1 MEKQQNKMGYA
12 PITPLLVTMALPA
25 MISMLIQ
32 ALYNI
37 VDSIYVSRISSEALS
52 AISLAFPIQTLM
64 IAVIVGTNVGINS
77 LVSRRLGERRQ
88 AEANDAA
95 AHGIVIAIFSWA
107 VIALLGFFGSHAF
120 FSMSTSNQTIIDMG
134 VSYTTIVT
142 VFCIFSSVQ
151 VCVEKTLQA
160 TGNMIFP
167 MCSQLIGCVTN
178 IILDPIF
185 IFGYF
190 GVPAMGIRG
199 AAIATVTGQA
209 FGMIFCLCI
218 LKFKN
223 HAIQISFK
231 KFRLKKSVIKDI
243 YQVGF
248 PSIIMQAIA
257 SVMITFLNMILIAFS
272 ESAVNVLGIY
282 YKLQSFVFMPI
293 FGLTQGAMPILGYNY
308 GAGYKDRL
316 IKTLKVGTVLAVG
329 IMVVGTLIFQL
340 LPTPLLALFNADAST
355 MEIGIPA
362 MRVIS
367 LCFIPAALG
376 IMFSTVFQ
384 AVGKGFN
391 SLLLSLVR
399 QLICILPVAYLL
411 SKISLIAVWYAFP
424 IAEVVS
430 LLLAIFM
437 FTSLYRKKLVH
448 LVPIDGRNANA

>member
-1 MEKQQNKMGYA
+1 MGYA
-12 PITPLLVTMALPA
+12 PITPLLITMALPA

-32 ALYNI
+32 AMYNI

-64 IAVIVGTNVGINS
+64 IAIIVGTNVGINS

-95 AHGIVIAIFSWA
+95 AHGIVIALINGV
-107 VIALLGFFGSHAF
+107 VIGLLGIFGANAF
-120 FSMSTSNQTIIDMG
+120 FSMSTSNPAIIELG
-134 VSYTTIVT
+134 VTYTTIVT
-142 VFCIFSSVQ
+142 GLCIFSSIQ
-151 VCVEKTLQA
+151 VCIEKTLQS

-167 MCSQLIGCVTN
+167 MCSQLIGCVVN

-185 IFGYF
+185 IFGYL

-199 AAIATVTGQA
+199 AAIATVAGQA
-209 FGMIFCLCI
+209 LGMIFCLLV

-223 HAIQISFK
+223 HAITISFK
-231 KFRLKKSVIKDI
+231 NFRIKKSVIKDI

-308 GAGYKDRL
+308 GAGHKDRL
-316 IKTLKVGTVLAVG
+316 IKTLKVGTFFAVG
-329 IMVVGTLIFQL
+329 IMIVGTILFQT
-340 LPTPLLALFNADAST
+340 LPTPLLGLFNADSPT
-355 MEIGIPA
+355 LEIGIPA

-424 IAEVVS
+424 IAEIVS
-430 LLLAIFM
+430 LTLAIIM
-437 FTSLYRKKLVH
+437 YTSLYRKKLIH
-448 LVPIDGRNANA
+448 LVPIENKAA